1 MLPTNFDTLASE
13 NSALRPILKR
23 LKEWVVEHANSSV
36 LDPRILAR
44 DLRDVDPY
52 LLSRVLL
59 GLVKI
64 GLYRRVYMVETPS
77 GVLAEGEYDDPRNVP
92 NRVPDNFFN
101 YFDPME
107 TDIVPVYKPVST
119 QENRRDAL

>member
-1 MLPTNFDTLASE
+1 MLPTNFDTLASD
-13 NSALRPILKR
+13 NSDLKPVIGR
-23 LKEWVVEHANSSV
+23 LKDWVIGHSDWSV
-36 LDPRILAR
+36 LDPRVLAR

-52 LLSRVLL
+52 LLATVLV

-77 GVLAEGEYDDPRNVP
+77 GVLAEDEYDDPRKVP
-92 NRVPDNFFN
+92 ERVADSFFN

-107 TDIVPVYKPVST
+107 TDIVPVYKPVKS
-119 QENRRDAL
+119 EKKWPNPV

>member
-1 MLPTNFDTLASE
+1 MLPTNFDTLANE
-13 NSALRPILKR
+13 NSALRPVVQKV
-23 LKEWVVEHANSSV
+23 KEWVKGHADKSL

-52 LLSRVLL
+52 LLTLL
-59 GLVKI
+59 LVGLVRI

-77 GVLAEGEYDDPRNVP
+77 GVLADGEYDDPLKIP
-92 NRVPDNFFN
+92 DRVPDNFYN

-107 TDIVPVYKPVST
+107 TDIVPVYKP
-119 QENRRDAL
+119 AK